1 MISQRDINQFFT
13 IIDVLS
19 NPEKMKQEI
28 EVLSN
33 MRASVD
39 ADLQRVGEES
49 QKARSMQTEA
59 QAILNNREA
68 WNTTLAAKLAELDAR
83 EDEIKKTQASQ
94 VVTANQQIEIKRL
107 LDARAK
113 ELDAKE
119 ADIISRAVKQG
130 EREAALQVREEGL
143 RKKEAD
149 YTARMSKLRQIAE

>member
-49 QKARSMQTEA
+49 QKARSMQAEA
-59 QAILNNREA
+59 QVVLNNREA
-68 WNTTLAAKLAELDAR
+68 WTQTLAVEAAELNKQAAEIR
-83 EDEIKKTQASQ
+83 KIQDEQ
-94 VVTANQQIEIKRL
+94 VVAAGQQVEIKRL

-113 ELDAKE
+113 ELDARE
-119 ADIISRAVKQG
+119 EEFVSRASKQDS
-130 EREAALQVREEGL
+130 REAALQVREEGL

>member
-19 NPEKMKQEI
+19 NPEKMKQEM

-68 WNTTLAAKLAELDAR
+68 WNTTLAAKLAELDER
-83 EDEIKKTQASQ
+83 EDKIKKIQDEQIVAAGQQ
-94 VVTANQQIEIKRL
+94 VEIKRL

-113 ELDAKE
+113 ELDARE
-119 ADIISRAVKQG
+119 EEFVSRASKQDS
-130 EREAALQVREEGL
+130 REAALQVREEGL

>member
-59 QAILNNREA
+59 QVVLNNREA
-68 WNTTLAAKLAELDAR
+68 WTQTLAVEAAELNKQAAEIR
-83 EDEIKKTQASQ
+83 KIQDEQ
-94 VVTANQQIEIKRL
+94 VVAAGQQVEIKRL

-113 ELDAKE
+113 ELDARE
-119 ADIISRAVKQG
+119 EEFVSRASKQDS
-130 EREAALQVREEGL
+130 REAALQVREEGL

>member
-59 QAILNNREA
+59 QVVLNNREA
-68 WNTTLAAKLAELDAR
+68 WTQTLAAEAAELNKKAAEIR
-83 EDEIKKTQASQ
+83 KIQDEQ
-94 VVTANQQIEIKRL
+94 VVAAGQQVEIKRL

-113 ELDAKE
+113 ELDARE
-119 ADIISRAVKQG
+119 EEFVSRASKQDS
-130 EREAALQVREEGL
+130 REAALQVREEGL